1 MRTDCIENTETERVR
16 QRYERRKH
24 IMADLYNP
32 LNPSV
37 YMSTQERERAL
48 IKLIQWAK
56 LEPVRDKHLLEIGCG
71 SGGNLLQLI
80 KLGFKPDNLV
90 ANELLEERA
99 ETARHHLPLSVKVIK
114 GDAVEMD
121 LEPETF
127 DIVFQ
132 STVFTSILDSSF
144 QQRLAEKTWQL
155 TKPGG
160 GVIWYDFIYNN
171 PANPDVI
178 GIPPKRI
185 RQLYPQG
192 KIKCWRTTLAPPIS
206 RRVTKIHPSLYS
218 LFNTVPLLRTHVL
231 CWIEKSK

>member
-1 MRTDCIENTETERVR
+1 MSNTEMRTDCIENTETERVR

-80 KLGFKPDNLV
+80 KLGFNPDNLV

-99 ETARHHLPLSVKVIK
+99 EMARRHLPLSVKVIK
-114 GDAVEMD
+114 GDAMEMD
-121 LEPETF
+121 LRDYT
-127 DIVFQ
+127 
-132 STVFTSILDSSF
+132 
-144 QQRLAEKTWQL
+144 
-155 TKPGG
+155 G
-160 GVIWYDFIYNN
+160 
-171 PANPDVI
+171 
-178 GIPPKRI
+178 
-185 RQLYPQG
+185 
-192 KIKCWRTTLAPPIS
+192 
-206 RRVTKIHPSLYS
+206 
-218 LFNTVPLLRTHVL
+218 
-231 CWIEKSK
+231 